1 MKKAHVKL
9 TKEEVKYLQEL
20 LQKGSLKSRTYKRI
34 TALLELNKGGSYKSV
49 SSMVLLTRQSL
60 GKLAKNYAAN
70 GLDCLYDQPR
80 PGRPVNTSQELK
92 DKITVLAC
100 SKAPKGYSQWSL
112 RLLADRIIKL
122 EYCDTISHTQV
133 NKILKKENKTPS
145 S

>member
-9 TKEEVKYLQEL
+9 TNEEVKYLQEL

-133 NKILKKENKTPS
+133 GNILKKEK
-145 S
+145 